1 MKARGL
7 TKETILDFGV
17 EERNF
22 PEFSIGDTLEIS
34 QNITEGAKSRI
45 QKFEGC
51 LIGMHKNGIS
61 TTITVRKIGANGV
74 GVEKIFP
81 FYSKNLTE
89 IKVIKKGKV
98 RRAKLNYL
106 RDRVGRSA
114 RVKEL
119 VLTKEQELNAENAK
133 KHAQPG
139 TSSATAN
146 DKAE

>member
-17 EERNF
+17 ENRNF
-22 PEFSIGDTLEIS
+22 PEFSIGDTIEIS
-34 QNITEGAKSRI
+34 QSITEGTKSRI

-51 LIGMHKNGIS
+51 LIGMHKNGIA

-74 GVEKIFP
+74 GVEKILP
-81 FYSKNLTE
+81 FYSKNVTE

-119 VLTKEQELNAENAK
+119 ILTKEQEKNAEASK
-133 KHAQPG
+133 KHTQPG
-139 TSSATAN
+139 QSQFASE
-146 DKAE
+146 DQSE